1 MRASMDSEAIE
12 EAATRWFAK
21 RASGTWTEAD
31 QARFDAWLEASTAH
45 RIQYLR
51 VAAAWNH
58 TARLKALGAGV
69 AAGMIPPRGAWGDAR
84 FSDGLSRHAASEGRG
99 PTPRELSQTNGEAPP
114 ACLPTRGEGRRG
126 RVFTRFAVATATA
139 AALVLFTVGVYVY
152 TGHFTAGDHYTTP
165 IGGIDTVALHDG
177 SHVTLNTDTSIR
189 VSLGEHE
196 RRIQLEKGEAFFEV
210 AKDNT
215 RPFIVYAGEKRVMA
229 VGTKFSVRR
238 DHDDIQVVVTEGR
251 VKLAA
256 SPEQQLISPAVA
268 KPARERTPRGAAVAI
283 PPSTFLDAGAIART
297 QESEVLVRPD
307 AAQEA
312 EKLLSWRG
320 GYVNFEDLALAEAV
334 AEFNRYNERKIF
346 IEDPAIGA
354 LRLSGNFRANNT
366 DAFLWLIQS
375 GFPITVEQSD
385 AKVVLKSR

>member
-1 MRASMDSEAIE
+1 MDSETIE
-12 EAATRWFAK
+12 ETATRWFAK

-31 QARFDAWLEASTAH
+31 QTEFDAWLEAATAH

-51 VAAAWNH
+51 VEAAWNH
-58 TARLKALGAGV
+58 AARLKALGAGV
-69 AAGMIPPRGAWGDAR
+69 AAGTIPARGAWGDAR
-84 FSDGLSRHAASEGRG
+84 FSDGLGRHSGGEDRSPA
-99 PTPRELSQTNGEAPP
+99 PR
-114 ACLPTRGEGRRG
+114 RKG
-126 RVFTRFAVATATA
+126 RVFTRFAVATA
-139 AALVLFTVGVYVY
+139 AALVLFAVGIYVY
-152 TGHFTAGDHYTTP
+152 IGHFNAGDHYMTP
-165 IGGIDTVALHDG
+165 VGGIDTVALNDG

-196 RRIQLEKGEAFFEV
+196 RRIRLDKGEAFFEV
-210 AKDNT
+210 APDKT

-238 DHDDIQVVVTEGR
+238 DHDDVQVVVTEGR
-251 VKLAA
+251 VNLERATSGA
-256 SPEQQLISPAVA
+256 GVAVPPA
-268 KPARERTPRGAAVAI
+268 
-283 PPSTFLDAGAIART
+283 TFLDAGAIART

-320 GYVNFEDLALAEAV
+320 GYVNFEDMALADAV

-346 IEDPAIGA
+346 IQDPAIAA
-354 LRLSGNFRANNT
+354 LRLSGRFRANNT

-375 GFPITVEQSD
+375 GFPITVEQRAD
-385 AKVVLKSR
+385 KVVLKAR